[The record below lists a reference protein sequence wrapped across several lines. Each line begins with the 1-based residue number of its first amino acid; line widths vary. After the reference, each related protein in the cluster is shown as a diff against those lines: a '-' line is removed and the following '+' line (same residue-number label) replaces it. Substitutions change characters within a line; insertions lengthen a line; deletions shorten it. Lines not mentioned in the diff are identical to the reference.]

1 MLLSWRQKV
10 LARQVEYGAKLG
22 HVVLSLATMELR
34 NFYRSVMPVA
44 DYLDQ
49 RGQLLV
55 VWSKHFFFI
64 LRKLCAIIQ
73 IWNDFNITST
83 AHNRLFQKK

>member
-1 MLLSWRQKV
+1 LYFQIQVLNGAVLLSWRQKV

-55 VWSKHFFFI
+55 VCKQFFFNSSETM
-64 LRKLCAIIQ
+64 RDYSNME
-73 IWNDFNITST
+73 WF
-83 AHNRLFQKK
+83 

>member
-1 MLLSWRQKV
+1 LYLQIQVLNGAVLLSWRQKV

-55 VWSKHFFFI
+55 VCK
-64 LRKLCAIIQ
+64 
-73 IWNDFNITST
+73 NI
-83 AHNRLFQKK
+83 AL